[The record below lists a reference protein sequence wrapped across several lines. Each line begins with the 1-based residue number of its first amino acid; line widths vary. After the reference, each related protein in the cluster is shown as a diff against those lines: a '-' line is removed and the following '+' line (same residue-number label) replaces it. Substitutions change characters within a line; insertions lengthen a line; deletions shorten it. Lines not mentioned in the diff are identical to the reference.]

1 VRSIYAGRNKNLAKC
16 VEKSRT
22 LSSHP
27 IVNNGLGLTGT
38 ANQKNSNG
46 AVKPVEPLQ
55 EFEALDRAH
64 QEI

>member
-1 VRSIYAGRNKNLAKC
+1 L
-16 VEKSRT
+16 
-22 LSSHP
+22 LSHP

-38 ANQKNSNG
+38 ANQKSFNG

-55 EFEALDRAH
+55 EFEALDRAQ